1 LCPNGLGKNF
11 DGKRKVQVK
20 FCYQHIE
27 KLVEYENVAQ
37 RFSLKIR
44 LPSKFAR
51 GINKDSW
58 KGEKVFLNIIMTNM
72 ADYTMTRR
80 IFEDMYARNSFF

>member
-1 LCPNGLGKNF
+1 M
-11 DGKRKVQVK
+11 K

-51 GINKDSW
+51 GINITQW
-58 KGEKVFLNIIMTNM
+58 KGEKVFFLNIIMTNV

-80 IFEDMYARNSFF
+80 IFEDIYARNSFF